1 MPPHSLDVAL
11 VVEDELSLSVM
22 LKVMAFTQRDYIV
35 LRPLVARGVDNI
47 RRSLPKYRNASR
59 ALAHIVVVDLDD
71 EPCAPALRAQWGLTT
86 LPAQML
92 FRVAVREVEAWILA
106 DRTGFANFASILPSK
121 VSQTPET
128 LSDPKQTLINLVRSS
143 RNRQLSR
150 EIVPKQGTSMS
161 KGPLYN
167 ERLGKFVRDDW
178 DVAAAM
184 QAAPSLQ
191 RTVNRL
197 QHFLK

>member
-35 LRPLVARGVDNI
+35 LRPLVERGVDNI

>member
-1 MPPHSLDVAL
+1 MALRKLDVAL

-22 LKVMAFTQRDYIV
+22 IKVVDFTERGYTV
-35 LRPLVARGVDNI
+35 LRPLVERGVDNI
-47 RRSLPKYRNASR
+47 RKSLTKYRNASR
-59 ALAHIVVVDLDD
+59 ALAHVVVVDLDD
-71 EPCAPALRAQWGLTT
+71 APCAPALRAQWGMTT
-86 LPAQML
+86 LPDALL

-106 DRTGFANFASILPSK
+106 DRAGFSAFAGIPPGK
-121 VSQTPET
+121 VTQTPEA
-128 LSDPKQTLINLVRSS
+128 LPDPKQTLINLVRSS
-143 RNRQLSR
+143 RNRRLVR
-150 EIVPKQGTSMS
+150 ELVPEQGTSMS

-167 ERLGKFVRDDW
+167 ERLSQFVRETW

-191 RTVNRL
+191 RTVCRL

>member
-1 MPPHSLDVAL
+1 MTSRKLEVAL

-22 LKVMAFTQRDYIV
+22 LKVMAFTERGYTV
-35 LRPLVARGVDNI
+35 LRPLVERGVDNI
-47 RRSLPKYRNASR
+47 RKSLTKYRNASR
-59 ALAHIVVVDLDD
+59 ALAHVVVVDLDD
-71 EPCAPALRAQWGLTT
+71 LACAPVLLAQWGL
-86 LPAQML
+86 LPLPDGML

-106 DRTGFANFASILPSK
+106 DRAGFANFAGIVQSK
-121 VSQTPET
+121 VTQTPET
-128 LSDPKQTLINLVRSS
+128 LPDPKQALINLVRSS
-143 RNRQLSR
+143 RNRRLAQ

-167 ERLGKFVRDDW
+167 ERLSEFVREKW
-178 DVAAAM
+178 NVAAAM

>member
-1 MPPHSLDVAL
+1 MPPHSLNVAL

-35 LRPLVARGVDNI
+35 LRPLVERGVDNI

-167 ERLGKFVRDDW
+167 ERLSKFVRNDW